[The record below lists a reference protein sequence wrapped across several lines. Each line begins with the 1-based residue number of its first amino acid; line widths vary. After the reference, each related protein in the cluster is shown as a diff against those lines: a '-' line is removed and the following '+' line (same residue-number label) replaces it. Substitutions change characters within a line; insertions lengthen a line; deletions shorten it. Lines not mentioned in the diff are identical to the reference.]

1 MEKPINER
9 MAVVENRLDKHDDR
23 LNSHATKLDKL
34 AEHNIV
40 QDGVLRELTN
50 SMQKNNEMTD
60 RNTSKLDEI
69 HAETLANRK
78 INKTLAWVVITGLP
92 ALLSALYTMRQLGW
106 L

>member
-1 MEKPINER
+1 MNER
-9 MAVVENRLDKHDDR
+9 IAVVENRLDQHDER
-23 LNSHATKLDKL
+23 LNSHASKIDKL

-50 SMQKNNEMTD
+50 SMQKNNEMTE